1 MFSRR
6 RISAAL
12 VGLIVLV
19 VGGWLVQDV
28 LAGQDTRDA
37 GFDVVALSE
46 LPPQA
51 GETWQRIEAGGPFP
65 YPSDGTVFGN
75 REGLLPEQPYGYYE
89 EYTVETPGLDHRG
102 ARRFVTGDGDEL
114 YYTRDHYQSF
124 VLVDPDR

>member
-28 LAGQDTRDA
+28 LAGEDA
-37 GFDVVALSE
+37 EFDVVALSE
-46 LPPQA
+46 LPSQVA
-51 GETWQRIEAGGPFP
+51 ETWQRIEAGGPFP
-65 YPSDGTVFGN
+65 YPGDGTVFGN
-75 REGLLPEQPYGYYE
+75 REGLLPNRPHGYYL
-89 EYTVETPGLDHRG
+89 EYTVPTPGLDDRG
-102 ARRFVTGDGDEL
+102 TRRLVTGEDAEL
-114 YYTRDHYQSF
+114 YYTEDHYQTF

>member
-12 VGLIVLV
+12 VGLLVLV

-28 LAGQDTRDA
+28 VADGNAGS
-37 GFDVVALSE
+37 DVVALSE

-51 GETWQRIEAGGPFP
+51 TETWQRIQAGGPFP

-75 REGLLPEQPYGYYE
+75 REGLLPDRPHGYYQ
-89 EYTVETPGLDHRG
+89 EYTVDTPGLDHRG
-102 ARRFVTGDGDEL
+102 ARRLVTGEDGEL
-114 YYTRDHYQSF
+114 YYTEDHYQSF